1 MIDRH
6 WHIVQLLY
14 KLCKDDIKSWVLQL
28 TFEKKKENSFLSVHS
43 CGRARQWSHWARRAL
58 GQGGV
63 MSSEHRAVQAWPLPG
78 AARAVWTG
86 DGWWLVLGLVT
97 SYTLPGVKW
106 LWWEVK
112 WGDILQSVAQSLCRV
127 NVFCAKFCFVCSFL
141 MWTFRKWLDLALLFA
156 TQCTLRWILSDHL
169 IMCSCMLYV
178 SSS

>member
-1 MIDRH
+1 M
-6 WHIVQLLY
+6 
-14 KLCKDDIKSWVLQL
+14 CKDDIPSWVRQL
-28 TFEKKKENSFLSVHS
+28 TFEIEKENSFLSVHS

-86 DGWWLVLGLVT
+86 DGWW
-97 SYTLPGVKW
+97 PGPW
-106 LWWEVK
+106 SRAWSHLTHSQESSDCEVR
-112 WGDILQSVAQSLCRV
+112 GHSAVCSRV

-156 TQCTLRWILSDHL
+156 TQCILLHTAMNSEWSIDHVFL
-169 IMCSCMLYV
+169 HALCKF
-178 SSS
+178 

>member
-1 MIDRH
+1 M
-6 WHIVQLLY
+6 
-14 KLCKDDIKSWVLQL
+14 CKDDIQSWVRQL
-28 TFEKKKENSFLSVHS
+28 TFEIEKENSFLSVHS

-86 DGWWLVLGLVT
+86 DGWW
-97 SYTLPGVKW
+97 PGPGPGHILHTPRSQVIVVRS
-106 LWWEVK
+106 EVR
-112 WGDILQSVAQSLCRV
+112 GQPAVCSSVFVCRV
-127 NVFCAKFCFVCSFL
+127 NVFCAKFCFMCSFL

-156 TQCTLRWILSDHL
+156 TQCTLRWILSDQL